1 MAVSAA
7 QQLNSSHNHFN
18 PERHLYRREV
28 FKQTRSKALAMW
40 RQLIA

>member
-7 QQLNSSHNHFN
+7 QQPNSSHNHFSL
-18 PERHLYRREV
+18 ERHLNRREV

-40 RQLIA
+40 RQFIA